1 MYSKEVTAIIMQDWG
16 KGASAEETVSHLKQ
30 IYGKAPCLNTI
41 YAHRNSLTAKDLV
54 DELLRQQE
62 RDITKSTDEELKLKY
77 RNELL
82 KIFIPQM
89 TINLSK
95 QEINVTG
102 KPDLTNQVN
111 ELIQISRAEPCRKT
125 AESTL

>member
-1 MYSKEVTAIIMQDWG
+1 MYSKEVTALILADWA
-16 KGASAEETVSHLKQ
+16 KGATAEETVEHLKNL
-30 IYGKAPCLNTI
+30 YGKAPCLNTI
-41 YAHRNSLTAKDLV
+41 YTHRNGLTAKALV

-62 RDITKSTDEELKLKY
+62 RDITKSSNEDLRMKY

-95 QEINVTG
+95 NINENRNVEVL
-102 KPDLTNQVN
+102 KKEN
-111 ELIQISRAEPCRKT
+111 EEFIRFSRVFDANSGNP
-125 AESTL
+125 